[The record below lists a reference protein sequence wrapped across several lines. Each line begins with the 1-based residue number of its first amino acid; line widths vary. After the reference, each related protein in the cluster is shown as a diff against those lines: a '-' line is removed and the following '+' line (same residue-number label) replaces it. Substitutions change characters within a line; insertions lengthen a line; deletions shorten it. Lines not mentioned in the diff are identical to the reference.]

1 MNIRNE
7 INRAAPMV
15 DRLNDAI
22 RDNPLAAGLIGAG
35 LAWMLFGA
43 KGLGAAA
50 GLAKDAAAGTVSA
63 VGTVGGATA
72 EGLRSAGKAT
82 ASAARGAASTLADGA
97 ASIVPDIEVPD
108 TARLSDAAAEAA
120 SVLSDG
126 LKSVT
131 SAGSEYS
138 RVLKSRLSDSLERQ
152 PLLLG
157 AIGLALGAGIAS
169 SFATTKAEQEWIG
182 ERGAQ
187 AREAMQ
193 GALNEAKDRAQEVL
207 SEVQEEASRQG
218 LTVEAAKEAA
228 SSVAS
233 KVRTVAGSA
242 GKAAKKPI
250 TASSGSSAS

>member
-1 MNIRNE
+1 MNIQNE

-15 DRLNDAI
+15 DRINEAI
-22 RDNPLAAGLIGAG
+22 RENPLAAGLIGAG
-35 LAWMLFGA
+35 VAWMLFGA

-72 EGLRSAGKAT
+72 DGLRLAGKA
-82 ASAARGAASTLADGA
+82 AASVARNATSTVADGA
-97 ASIVPDIEVPD
+97 ASIVPDIEAPD
-108 TARLSDAAAEAA
+108 ARQFSDAAAEAA
-120 SVLSDG
+120 SALSDG

-131 SAGSEYS
+131 SAGGEYG
-138 RVLKSRLSDSLERQ
+138 RVLKSRLSESLERQ

-157 AIGLALGAGIAS
+157 AIGLAIGAGIAS

-182 ERGAQ
+182 EQSAQ
-187 AREAMQ
+187 AREAVQ
-193 GALNEAKDRAQEVL
+193 GALNEARDRAQEVL

-228 SSVAS
+228 SSVGS
-233 KVRTVAGSA
+233 KLRSVAGSA
-242 GKAAKKPI
+242 GEAAKKPF
-250 TASSGSSAS
+250 TASTSSSAS

>member
-7 INRAAPMV
+7 LDRAAPMV
-15 DRLNDAI
+15 DRINDAI
-22 RDNPLAAGLIGAG
+22 RENPLAAGLIGAG

-50 GLAKDAAAGTVSA
+50 GLAKDAATGTVSA

-72 EGLRSAGKAT
+72 DGLRSAGKAA
-82 ASAARGAASTLADGA
+82 ASAVRGAASTVVDRA
-97 ASIVPDIEVPD
+97 ASIVPDLEAPD
-108 TARLSDAAAEAA
+108 TAQFKDAAADAA
-120 SVLSDG
+120 VALRDG
-126 LKSVT
+126 LKSVG
-131 SAGSEYS
+131 SAGGEYS
-138 RVLKSRLSDSLERQ
+138 RVLKSRLSDSLEHQ

-157 AIGLALGAGIAS
+157 AIGLAIGAGIAS
-169 SFATTKAEQEWIG
+169 SFATTEAEKEWIG

-187 AREAMQ
+187 ARESVQ

-228 SSVAS
+228 SSVAG
-233 KVRTVAGSA
+233 KLRNVADSA
-242 GKAAKKPI
+242 SEAAKKTF
-250 TASSGSSAS
+250 TASRAPS